1 MATVALSPAKN
12 LKGVS
17 LPNGWTIVDELPKH
31 PAATGGQFSEGYL
44 VENATG
50 RKAFLKAID
59 YSDAAASPD
68 PALAIKSITDAYV
81 FERDMLARC
90 RAKRLDRIVT
100 AIDAGS
106 IGASPSELVLYLI
119 FELADGD
126 VRQLLASAV
135 RINLAWQLRVLH
147 QIATGLRQL
156 HNQSIAHQDIKPSNI
171 LLFTEFGSKIADL
184 GRAAA
189 EGFRPPHDDCEV
201 AGDRTYAPPELLYH
215 HLSADWR
222 RRRFGCDAYLL
233 GSMVVFMFT
242 GLGTTAMVIAELDH
256 RQRPG
261 QWAGTYEDLL
271 PAVRDAFSKVLAA
284 FRLSVPDCLKDGL
297 TAVARGLCDPDPAL
311 RGHPRSR
318 VDSQFSLERYITDLD
333 LFASRAE
340 LGVFRA

>member
-1 MATVALSPAKN
+1 MATVVLNPAKN

-17 LPNGWTIVDELPKH
+17 LLSGWTVVDELPKH
-31 PAATGGQFSEGYL
+31 PAATGGLFSEGYL
-44 VENATG
+44 VENNTG
-50 RKAFLKAID
+50 KKAFLKAID
-59 YSDAAASPD
+59 YSEAAASPD

-90 RAKRLDRIVT
+90 SAKRLDRIVT
-100 AIDAGS
+100 AIEAGS

-135 RINLAWQLRVLH
+135 KINLAWQLRVLH

-156 HNQSIAHQDIKPSNI
+156 HSQLIAHQDIKPSNV

-189 EGFRPPHDDCEV
+189 EGFKPPHDDFEV

-215 HLSADWR
+215 HLPADWR

-242 GLGTTAMVIAELDH
+242 GLGTTALVIAELDYRH
-256 RQRPG
+256 RPG
-261 QWAGTYEDLL
+261 QWNGTYEDLL
-271 PAVRDAFSKVLAA
+271 PAVRDAFSKVLVA
-284 FRLSVPDCLKDGL
+284 FKKNLPDCLKAEL
-297 TAVARGLCDPDPAL
+297 TAAARSLCDPDPTL

-318 VDSQFSLERYITDLD
+318 ADNQFSLERYITELD
-333 LFASRAE
+333 LYASRAE
-340 LGVFRA
+340 LGVFRE